1 MDLVSFKIYLKMF
14 VFGISVLIPVSRF
27 HKLKIPKYRY

>member
-1 MDLVSFKIYLKMF
+1 MF

-27 HKLKIPKYRY
+27 HKLKIPIYRY